1 MFEALTDR
9 LNGVFSRLSGKG
21 RVTEADVD
29 DALREIRRAL
39 LEADVNLQ
47 VVRGLQARIRE
58 RAVGAEVLQ
67 SVTPAQQI
75 VKVVNE
81 ELTDLL
87 GTEKRDLAAASSGRE
102 GPASILLVGLQG
114 SGKTTTAAKLA
125 AHLKGQGRA
134 VALAA
139 ADLRR
144 PAAVQQLATLGS
156 QVGVPV
162 HQEPGA
168 ADARALVRNARR
180 AAKDQRADYLIV
192 DTGGR
197 LQIDDELMDELAD
210 LRRAADAAEVVLV
223 VDAMTGQDA
232 VNVAEEFHRRIGLTG
247 LILTKMDGDARG
259 GAALSIVSVTGL
271 PVYFI
276 GAGERTDAL
285 EPFYPDRLAGRIL
298 GMGDIVSL
306 VEKAERAVDG
316 DRAKE
321 MERKLRTASFT
332 LEDFLDQLEQVRSMG
347 PLSNLLEMI
356 PGFSSM
362 QKNLPAGALD
372 ENGMKGV
379 EAIILSMTPDERR
392 RPEIIGG
399 SRRRRIARG
408 SGRTP
413 ADVNRL
419 LNQFDQM
426 RKMMK
431 RMAANP
437 RNIPSPL
444 RGRGLG

>member
-1 MFEALTDR
+1 MFETLTDR

-21 RVTEADVD
+21 RITEGDVD

-47 VVRGLQARIRE
+47 VVRDLQSRIRE
-58 RAVGAEVLQ
+58 RAVGTDVLQ

-75 VKVVNE
+75 VKIVHE
-81 ELTDLL
+81 ELTTLL
-87 GTEKRDLAAASSGRE
+87 GSEKRDLGAGNHER
-102 GPASILLVGLQG
+102 PIPVLLVGLQG
-114 SGKTTTAAKLA
+114 SGKTTTAGKLA
-125 AHLKGQGRA
+125 AHLKAQGRS
-134 VALAA
+134 VMLAA

-144 PAAVQQLATLGS
+144 PAAIQQLATLGS
-156 QVGVPV
+156 QVDVPV
-162 HQEPGA
+162 HQETGA
-168 ADARALVRNARR
+168 TDARALVKNALK
-180 AAKDQRADYLIV
+180 AAKERQADYLLI

-197 LQIDDELMDELAD
+197 LQIDEELMKEMAD
-210 LRRAADAAEVVLV
+210 IRRDVNAAEVVLV

-232 VNVAEEFHRRIGLTG
+232 VNVAQEFHRQVPLTG

-276 GAGERTDAL
+276 GTGERSDGL
-285 EPFYPDRLAGRIL
+285 ELFHPDRLAGRIL
-298 GMGDIVSL
+298 GMGDVVSL
-306 VEKAERAVDG
+306 VEKAQQTVDI
-316 DRAKE
+316 DKAKE
-321 MERKLRTASFT
+321 MERKLRNASFT
-332 LEDFLDQLEQVRSMG
+332 LEDFLDQLNQVKQMG

-362 QKNLPAGALD
+362 QKNLPAGGVD
-372 ENGMKGV
+372 EAGMQSV

-408 SGRTP
+408 SGTAP

-431 RMAANP
+431 QFAGGGGGKGKMPRMP
-437 RNIPSPL
+437 FPMR
-444 RGRGLG
+444 

>member
-21 RVTEADVD
+21 RIVESDVD

-47 VVRGLQARIRE
+47 VVRDLQSRIRE
-58 RAVGAEVLQ
+58 RAVGTEVLQ

-75 VKVVNE
+75 VKIVHE
-81 ELTDLL
+81 ELTQLL
-87 GTEKRDLAAASSGRE
+87 GAEKHDLAARGRE
-102 GPASILLVGLQG
+102 PPVPIVLVGLQG

-125 AHLKGQGRA
+125 AHLKGQGQT
-134 VALAA
+134 VTLAA

-162 HQEPGA
+162 YQEPGA
-168 ADARALVRNARR
+168 TDARTLVRNARR
-180 AAKDQRADYLIV
+180 TAKDQHADYLIV

-197 LQIDDELMDELAD
+197 LQIDDELMRELAG
-210 LRRAADAAEVVLV
+210 LRTAIDAAEVVLV
-223 VDAMTGQDA
+223 VDAMTGQEA
-232 VNVAEEFHRRIGLTG
+232 VNVAQEFHRQVALTG

-276 GAGERTDAL
+276 GTGERLDGL
-285 EPFYPDRLAGRIL
+285 EAFYPDRLAGRIL

-306 VEKAERAVDG
+306 VEKAQRTVDEG
-316 DRAKE
+316 KAKE
-321 MERKLRTASFT
+321 MERKLRNASFT
-332 LEDFLDQLEQVRSMG
+332 LEDFLEQLEQLRNMG

-356 PGFSSM
+356 PGFSSV

-372 ENGMKGV
+372 EDAMKSV
-379 EAIILSMTPDERR
+379 EAIVLSMTPDERR

-408 SGRTP
+408 SGTTP

-431 RMAANP
+431 RMAGGGRAP
-437 RNIPSPL
+437 RMPSFPL
-444 RGRGLG
+444 R

>member
-9 LNGVFSRLSGKG
+9 LNGVFSRLSSKG
-21 RVTEADVD
+21 RIVEADVD

-47 VVRGLQARIRE
+47 VVRGLQSRIRD
-58 RAVGAEVLQ
+58 RAVGTEVLQ
-67 SVTPAQQI
+67 SVTPAQQVVKI
-75 VKVVNE
+75 VHE
-81 ELTDLL
+81 ELTQLL
-87 GTEKRDLAAASSGRE
+87 GAEKRDFAAGSRE
-102 GPASILLVGLQG
+102 PPVPILLVGLQG

-125 AHLKGQGRA
+125 AHLKGQGQT

-156 QVGVPV
+156 QIGVPV

-168 ADARALVRNARR
+168 TDARALVRNARR
-180 AAKDQRADYLIV
+180 SAKDQKADYLIV

-197 LQIDDELMDELAD
+197 LQVDDELMQELAD
-210 LRRAADAAEVVLV
+210 IRRAVDAAEVVLV

-232 VNVAEEFHRRIGLTG
+232 VNVAEEFHRRVPLTG

-276 GAGERTDAL
+276 GTGERTDGL

-298 GMGDIVSL
+298 GRGDIVSL
-306 VEKAERAVDG
+306 VEKAQRTVDG
-316 DRAKE
+316 DKAKE
-321 MERKLRTASFT
+321 MERKLRNASFT
-332 LEDFLDQLEQVRSMG
+332 LEDFLDQLEQVRNMG

-356 PGFSSM
+356 PGFSSV

-372 ENGMKGV
+372 EDGMKSV

-408 SGRTP
+408 SGTTP

-431 RMAANP
+431 RMTGSGGRPP
-437 RNIPSPL
+437 RTPFPI
-444 RGRGLG
+444 R